1 MLMSIS
7 MSSNVRIGK
16 SSIPGSGSIQ
26 AILEM
31 LQVQNAGQAA
41 LTRHSPI
48 KTIKIPK
55 RAIPYSRTLESI
67 AGPTI
72 SHGRYWSNMDM
83 INFPRPIAN
92 LIRSAP
98 LTRLPLI
105 TNAQSLNVI
114 LGCHGMAS
122 TSPQNWYHTTAYR
135 CGEARCQVLRPQS
148 HPSLSRR
155 QSVCLCVVKRGAP
168 DVEGET
174 RYPCDSSSY
183 AVVMEIEIRD
193 CTVESECVVMYQQ
206 SAYARRQGT
215 CIRLLIT
222 AVEERISASHH
233 WNCVYTEIFGWQFI
247 NIYQCYDYSIAIYL
261 HAYRTHSEK

>member
-41 LTRHSPI
+41 LNLHSHI

-55 RAIPYSRTLESI
+55 RAIPYSPTLESI

-72 SHGRYWSNMDM
+72 SHGRYWSNMDI
-83 INFPRPIAN
+83 INFPRPIAK

-105 TNAQSLNVI
+105 TNAQSLQCNIRMPWNGLYVSAELVSHYCI
-114 LGCHGMAS
+114 SMRWSKVSSAPSSVSPVSFSEAELLSLRGKTWRSRCWGSNPLSLWFFFICSSDGDGNKRLHGGVRMRGDIATECVCEEAGYLHSSIDYGCVRAH
-122 TSPQNWYHTTAYR
+122 
-135 CGEARCQVLRPQS
+135 LRQ
-148 HPSLSRR
+148 PSL
-155 QSVCLCVVKRGAP
+155 
-168 DVEGET
+168 E
-174 RYPCDSSSY
+174 
-183 AVVMEIEIRD
+183 
-193 CTVESECVVMYQQ
+193 
-206 SAYARRQGT
+206 
-215 CIRLLIT
+215 LLLK
-222 AVEERISASHH
+222 
-233 WNCVYTEIFGWQFI
+233 G
-247 NIYQCYDYSIAIYL
+247 DG
-261 HAYRTHSEK
+261 